1 MTNWYR
7 QLINKWLEATLKN
20 IDASFIQISRKE
32 FLSSQRFI
40 RMRSMVYKSEEL
52 ELTCRESQVKSHSL
66 CYIRTN
72 NKPKLYYAA
81 STTFR
86 IPPSELEGQTLH
98 WFSTHKGQSPKEQNT
113 LSNLHRKNLFDAK
126 LKEEEA
132 CSEDFK
138 QQIHDF
144 ELSSFS
150 LGLNF
155 LPF

>member
-1 MTNWYR
+1 
-7 QLINKWLEATLKN
+7 LKN
-20 IDASFIQISRKE
+20 IHASFIQISRKE

-52 ELTCRESQVKSHSL
+52 ELTCRESQVKCHSL
-66 CYIRTN
+66 CYIRTK

-81 STTFR
+81 ITTFR
-86 IPPSELEGQTLH
+86 IPPSELESQILH

-138 QQIHDF
+138 QQVHDF

-150 LGLNF
+150 LGFNS